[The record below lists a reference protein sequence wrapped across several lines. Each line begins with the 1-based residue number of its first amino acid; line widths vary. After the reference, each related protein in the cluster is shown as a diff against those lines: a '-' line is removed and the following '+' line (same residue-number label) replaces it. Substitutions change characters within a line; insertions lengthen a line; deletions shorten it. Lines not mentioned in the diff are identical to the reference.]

1 LALTEPHIEYV
12 WSPQRGPQKAF
23 VDCPLSEIF
32 LGGARGGGKTDAVL
46 GKWGLKE
53 ERYGPA
59 FNARM
64 FRRTVV
70 SSEDAIERSKQI
82 YGPLG
87 GKFDSVKN
95 MWRMPNGG
103 RVGFAYLDSVDDA
116 DHQQGKNLT
125 DAWIEEAG
133 QYPEPA
139 PIDRL
144 FGALRSAEGVP
155 IQMVLTGN
163 PGGAGQHWIAQ
174 RYGLIPF
181 PKGPKIVSRELPDGS
196 IHKMAVIPSRI
207 TDNKLLLQSDPGYV
221 NRLQLV
227 GSPALV
233 KAWLEG
239 DWSAIE
245 GAFFPEWST
254 ERHVLAPFTI
264 PDDWLRFRS
273 ADWGSAKPFSIGWWA
288 VVGDDYQIP
297 GEPARNRTGQ
307 EISGAQFR
315 LVGGQR
321 TGLHLPRGALVRY
334 REWYGASSPNVG
346 LKLSAE
352 EVAEGIVSRETF
364 EPKDQFGNPAVTYG
378 VLDPAAF
385 ASDGG
390 PSIAE
395 RMATKGVFF
404 RRADNKRVGTRG
416 ALGGWDQVRSRLI
429 GTGERHTDGSISWL
443 DGQSP
448 MMFFFSTCVDSIRTL
463 PALQHDRARPE
474 DVDSDMED
482 HAPDEIR
489 YACLSRPW
497 VNEVEKKKEPRFLQD
512 ATLEDLWD
520 HHAGRRSNGRI

>member
-1 LALTEPHIEYV
+1 MRQERRVNIV
-12 WSPQRGPQKAF
+12 WRPQAGPQKALI
-23 VDCPLSEIF
+23 DCPFPEIF
-32 LGGARGGGKTDAVL
+32 FGGARGGGKSDGVL
-46 GKWGLKE
+46 GKWALKE
-53 ERYGPA
+53 RRYGEA

-87 GKFDSVKN
+87 GKFDRQKS

-125 DAWIEEAG
+125 DVWIEEAG
-133 QYPEPA
+133 QYPDPG

-144 FGALRSAEGVP
+144 FGALRSAEKVP
-155 IQMVLTGN
+155 VQMIVTGN

-174 RYGLIPF
+174 RYGMIPF
-181 PKGPKIVSRELPDGS
+181 PLTPKIVERKLPDGS
-196 IHKMAVIPSRI
+196 VHRMAVIPSRI
-207 TDNKLLLQSDPGYV
+207 TDNRLLIERDPGYIS
-221 NRLQLV
+221 RLQLV

-245 GAFFPEWST
+245 GAFFPEWSQ
-254 ERHVLAPFTI
+254 EHHVIAPFAI

-273 ADWGSAKPFSIGWWA
+273 ADWGSARPFSIGWWA
-288 VVGDDYQIP
+288 VIGDDYAYRGSHLGGWGAPQI
-297 GEPARNRTGQ
+297 N
-307 EISGAQFR
+307 GAPSHS
-315 LVGGQR
+315 
-321 TGLHLPRGALVRY
+321 LHQILPRGALVRY

-352 EVAEGIVSRETF
+352 EVAEGIVAREIS
-364 EPKDQFGNPAVTYG
+364 ESKDMHGNSGITYG

-404 RRADNKRVGTRG
+404 RRADNRRVGTLG
-416 ALGGWDQVRSRLI
+416 AMGGWDQLRARLL
-429 GTGERHTDGSISWL
+429 GTGQRMPNGSISWV
-443 DGQSP
+443 GGASP
-448 MMFFFSTCVDSIRTL
+448 MIFFFSTCRDSIRTL
-463 PALQHDRARPE
+463 PAMQHDRGRPE
-474 DVDSDMED
+474 DIDTEAED
-482 HAPDEIR
+482 HAADEIR
-489 YACLSRPW
+489 YGCMSRPW
-497 VNEVEKKKEPRFLQD
+497 VNEIDKKKEPRFLQD